1 MGDGTCEKWRESGD
15 DLCLRSWYSLLDPH
29 DPVNISYQ
37 GMLASYFCSL
47 SGVWRLLSETKDEPT
62 RREDTGFSGWTASV
76 LPSSQ
81 FTISGCKKTSRVN
94 MDTLKLPVPAAGD
107 TCTFRVSFED
117 SGEQCGK
124 DATSNT
130 IKPLSGWTAS
140 SLDENEV
147 W

>member
-1 MGDGTCEKWRESGD
+1 MNQPEEKVPD
-15 DLCLRSWYSLLDPH
+15 SLNGH
-29 DPVNISYQ
+29 GAN
-37 GMLASYFCSL
+37 
-47 SGVWRLLSETKDEPT
+47 
-62 RREDTGFSGWTASV
+62 ASV

-81 FTISGCKKTSRVN
+81 FDTSGCKKTYRVN
-94 MDTLKLPVPAAGD
+94 MDTLKLPVPAAGV

-124 DATSNT
+124 DAASNT
-130 IKPLSGWTAS
+130 IIALSGWTAS